1 MTLNDLVNKKKQKN
15 FQGACVTIEYERVQ
29 ELMLPQKQKVK
40 CVQPTQQNMYMNSRF
55 EEGSWLAKVVIL

>member
-40 CVQPTQQNMYMNSRF
+40 RVQPTQQNMYMNSRF